1 MEIQWIRMIV
11 NEAVEI
17 IQYNDMVVFSGF
29 ISAGSSKVLFIA
41 IVRRVN
47 EQYEVKKSY

>member
-11 NEAVEI
+11 NEVVEI

-29 ISAGSSKVLFIA
+29 ILVGLLKVLFIV
-41 IVRRVN
+41 IVCRVN
-47 EQYEVKKSY
+47 EQYEVKKLY